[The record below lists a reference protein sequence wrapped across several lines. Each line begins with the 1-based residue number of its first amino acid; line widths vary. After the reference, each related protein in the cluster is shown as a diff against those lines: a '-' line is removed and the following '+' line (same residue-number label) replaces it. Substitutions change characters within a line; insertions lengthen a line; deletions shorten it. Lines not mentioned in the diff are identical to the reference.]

1 MLTDKQLAYIK
12 VLEQK
17 SKLKFTGTTYKE
29 MNQFV
34 DSAKKVLSD
43 NKIISS
49 KVKREH
55 EKFPFPDLKDDLPS
69 DKQWSFIKYLEFKTK
84 VKFQGVT
91 KQDAMIYIDYA
102 SKLLREKC

>member
-12 VLEQK
+12 VLEQQ
-17 SKLKFTGTTYKE
+17 SKLKFKGDSYKE

-34 DSAKKVLSD
+34 DRAKKVID
-43 NKIISS
+43 ENKIINN

-55 EKFPFPDLKDDLPS
+55 EKFPFPDLKDELPT
-69 DKQWSFIKYLEFKTK
+69 DKQRSYIKFLEYKTK

-91 KQDAMIYIDYA
+91 RQDAMMYIDYA
-102 SKLLREKC
+102 VSLLEGA

>member
-34 DSAKKVLSD
+34 ERARKVISD

-69 DKQWSFIKYLEFKTK
+69 DKQRSFIKYLEFKTN
-84 VKFQGVT
+84 VEFQGVT
-91 KQDAMIYIDYA
+91 REDARMYIDYA
-102 SKLLREKC
+102 MKLLRES